1 MGGDE
6 RRRGAHRLLLS
17 RNHLPNAAFALARYN
32 LDGFLD
38 TTFGIGG
45 RVVTQVGAGGYA
57 RAMAIQK
64 NGKIVVTG
72 DNFVLARYRT
82 NGTLDSSFGEGGRVA
97 AAFGPFDSANAI
109 VIDDDGK
116 IVVAGGADASGDFVT
131 DSLAVARY
139 LRDGSLDPNF
149 GTGGRATTTF
159 FGPTYA
165 RAVGIQHDK
174 IVVAGSVQRSDVDFG
189 VARYKTAR
197 RH

>member
-1 MGGDE
+1 M
-6 RRRGAHRLLLS
+6 
-17 RNHLPNAAFALARYN
+17 PNAAFALARYN

-38 TTFGIGG
+38 TTFGTGG

-57 RAMAIQK
+57 RAMVIQK

-116 IVVAGGADASGDFVT
+116 IVVAGGA
-131 DSLAVARY
+131 
-139 LRDGSLDPNF
+139 
-149 GTGGRATTTF
+149 GGRATTTF